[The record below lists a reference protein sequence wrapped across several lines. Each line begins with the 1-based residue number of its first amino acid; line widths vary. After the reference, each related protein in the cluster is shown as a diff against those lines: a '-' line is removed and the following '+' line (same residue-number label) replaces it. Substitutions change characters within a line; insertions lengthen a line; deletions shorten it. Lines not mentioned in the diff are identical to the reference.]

1 MPRKPNLERP
11 VKLTLSL
18 PETWRTRLDLQLFSP
33 LEGRVPQ
40 GRYQEFFLER
50 LQEFFNYRK
59 LDLAPYG
66 FPAGYE
72 VRGPRDMIEA
82 LERRLKGD
90 GK

>member
-1 MPRKPNLERP
+1 MPRRPNLERP

-66 FPAGYE
+66 LPPGYYIT
-72 VRGPRDMIEA
+72 GPHEMIAA
-82 LERRLKGD
+82 LEAKLK
-90 GK
+90 KC